1 MKHRHLPNEENAFK
15 NFHFQRQIRIPC
27 LNTFY
32 VFFYTFYYC
41 LLVVSFPGYFF
52 FFFFFFFK
60 FSIAE
65 FPYFLLTFVVSSK
78 FNVLI

>member
-52 FFFFFFFK
+52 FFFQIFNCGISV
-60 FSIAE
+60 FSID
-65 FPYFLLTFVVSSK
+65 FCRIVKV
-78 FNVLI
+78 